1 MHDFLLLTWSCL
13 KIQDSEGNAGQRQAK
28 QSKAT
33 TKCIASYALWMDGWC
48 LLAQRYRGSAR
59 EGGRE
64 GGRGAQAHSATR
76 SEWGE

>member
-1 MHDFLLLTWSCL
+1 MHDFLLLTWTCL

-28 QSKAT
+28 QSNH
-33 TKCIASYALWMDGWC
+33 KCIAMHCGWMDGAC

-59 EGGRE
+59 EGGRG